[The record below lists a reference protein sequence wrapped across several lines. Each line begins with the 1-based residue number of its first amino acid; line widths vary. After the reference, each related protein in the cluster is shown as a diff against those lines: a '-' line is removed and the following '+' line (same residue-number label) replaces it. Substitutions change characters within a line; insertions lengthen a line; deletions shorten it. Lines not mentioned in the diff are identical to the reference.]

1 MCIESSLKSPWDV
14 RFFFFLGLF
23 QFAAFIYY
31 FPQSIILIPYGDA
44 LDWISN
50 NYVALDKGSL
60 SHLFTPHNKHIIVI
74 PRLLLAIDVYF
85 FDGRGYPVALIR
97 LIFLLV
103 ATAIIVYKVYKH
115 FGQPTTRLF
124 LIGGLLILLF
134 PTFRYT
140 NYTSL
145 PNCNASAV
153 GFFSFISF
161 VFISMSLRNVDKSA
175 FFRIFC
181 FSLSMIAAF
190 STSWSSLNGYL
201 VWPILFFIVWR
212 LKGGFQ
218 YAVLIF
224 FFLIL
229 SLPPLSQSISDP
241 LPPQEASIALFSFE
255 WLSIVGRYLIELYGM
270 PWSYVEA
277 LYWPACLIGV
287 ALFSISIFTLFY
299 FSFLKRDDSPISLI
313 ALSVLV
319 FSTLTILMIVIGRA
333 HIIPDPAHRYG
344 FYVSV
349 SCVSIFL
356 LWAPY
361 LESRWAFFYSNN
373 LLRYGALLL
382 GIILVAQQ
390 IPIGRFAVDRA
401 AHFHELDQ
409 IIING
414 DAYPEDMKLIYP
426 VDEQIESHYK
436 MLERHSIYS
445 FRKK

>member
-1 MCIESSLKSPWDV
+1 M
-14 RFFFFLGLF
+14 FFFLGLF

-50 NYVALDKGSL
+50 NYVALDIGSL

-85 FDGRGYPVALIR
+85 FDGRGYPVALIC
-97 LIFLLV
+97 LTFLLV
-103 ATAIIVYKVYKH
+103 ATAIIVYQVYKH
-115 FGQPTTRLF
+115 FSQPTTRLF

-145 PNCNASAV
+145 PNCNVPPV

-161 VFISMSLRNVDKSA
+161 VFIYMSLRSVDKSA

-190 STSWSSLNGYL
+190 ATSWGSLNGYL
-201 VWPILFFIVWR
+201 VWPLLFFIVWR

-218 YAVLIF
+218 YAVPVLL
-224 FFLIL
+224 FLIL
-229 SLPPLSQSISDP
+229 SLLPLSQSISDP
-241 LPPQEASIALFSFE
+241 LTSHETSFAPFSFE
-255 WLSIVGRYLIELYGM
+255 WLLIIGRYIIELYGM

-277 LYWPACLIGV
+277 IYWPACLIGV

-319 FSTLTILMIVIGRA
+319 FSTLTVFMIIIGRA
-333 HIIPDPAHRYG
+333 HIIPEPAHRYG
-344 FYVSV
+344 FYVTV
-349 SCVSIFL
+349 SCVSVFL

-361 LESRWAFFYSNN
+361 LVNRWDFYYSKG
-373 LLRYGALLL
+373 LLRFAALLIGFL
-382 GIILVAQQ
+382 LVAQQ

-401 AHFHELDQ
+401 AHFHNLDQ
-409 IIING
+409 IIIANVSH
-414 DAYPEDMKLIYP
+414 PEDVNLIHP
-426 VDEQIESHYK
+426 VKKQRESYYK
-436 MLERHSIYS
+436 MLERRAIYS
-445 FRKK
+445 FRK